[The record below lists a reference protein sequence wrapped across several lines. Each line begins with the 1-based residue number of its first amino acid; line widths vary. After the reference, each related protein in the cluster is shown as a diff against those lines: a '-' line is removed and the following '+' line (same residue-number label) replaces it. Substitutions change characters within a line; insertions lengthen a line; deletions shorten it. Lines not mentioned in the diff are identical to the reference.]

1 MKVLCIIIGIILIVL
16 LAIFSVCAC
25 ILSSRISKDEEDI
38 AIHQQ
43 CKELGW
49 LDE

>member
-25 ILSSRISKDEEDI
+25 ILSSRISKDEEYDR
-38 AIHQQ
+38 
-43 CKELGW
+43 GDR
-49 LDE
+49 DEHI